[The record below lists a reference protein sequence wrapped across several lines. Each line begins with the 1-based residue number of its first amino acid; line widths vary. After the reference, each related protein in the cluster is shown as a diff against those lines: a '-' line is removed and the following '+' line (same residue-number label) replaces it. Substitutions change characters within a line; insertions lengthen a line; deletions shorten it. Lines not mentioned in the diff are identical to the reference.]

1 MKSIIYT
8 SLFVMVLV
16 SAHRFAGTNSSAF
29 KKRPST
35 YLNNSIPKFDTFL
48 AVRIIRGGNPP
59 KTIARDTI
67 ILVMQDLPDAP
78 PIKRA
83 AGINYSFEMIPYN
96 PFDTIT
102 TSKAAAKDTLIWTA
116 KPFRT

>member
-16 SAHRFAGTNSSAF
+16 SAHRFAGTNSSAY
-29 KKRPST
+29 KIRPSD

-67 ILVMQDLPDAP
+67 ILVIQDLPDAP
-78 PIKRA
+78 PKK
-83 AGINYSFEMIPYN
+83 AGINYSFDMIPFN

-102 TSKAAAKDTLIWTA
+102 PSKSAAKDTMIWTA